1 MHFMQRSL
9 QYAFMDA
16 PSRLVFTVVLRPFL
30 RRLRPNHKTVLQGV
44 VEKFVELLEPE
55 AADLYDAF
63 QLKQENKAADG
74 EEDDEDDEDS
84 DKELPWFALQAF
96 RQSLGGDAG
105 RTTGGRTRRT
115 SPTKRSR
122 KSRSRKSSMGTVATP
137 RKKLDMGDGDDG
149 SQQATP
155 TPKRKRASTGSQS
168 APRNAAQSHAS
179 PASDAEFRFVGC
191 AVSITWPVLMCVWC
205 TPVMTTCNHRPP
217 RSRVASQRRRSG
229 RSRRAHPQPTRTAGS
244 PRPSL
249 QSSQRALSAVARD
262 AGSGFIVFVLCG
274 ALLSTSCVCRV
285 HGAVGWGCSCIAT
298 IPPHLSSLLLRA
310 HSAVANAIDV
320 SMSIGAPSVDELQ
333 HGDHCDPSSA
343 CTHMTGVSTHCCH
356 AA

>member
-74 EEDDEDDEDS
+74 EEDDEDDDDS

-191 AVSITWPVLMCVWC
+191 ACGHHAACAYVCVVYLSDDDVQPSSAKKPRRKSTSSQRSKQAR
-205 TPVMTTCNHRPP
+205 TPAADKDGWVTTSKSPKQP
-217 RSRVASQRRRSG
+217 KSSQRRRS
-229 RSRRAHPQPTRTAGS
+229 RRR
-244 PRPSL
+244 
-249 QSSQRALSAVARD
+249 
-262 AGSGFIVFVLCG
+262 
-274 ALLSTSCVCRV
+274 
-285 HGAVGWGCSCIAT
+285 
-298 IPPHLSSLLLRA
+298 
-310 HSAVANAIDV
+310 
-320 SMSIGAPSVDELQ
+320 
-333 HGDHCDPSSA
+333 
-343 CTHMTGVSTHCCH
+343 
-356 AA
+356 